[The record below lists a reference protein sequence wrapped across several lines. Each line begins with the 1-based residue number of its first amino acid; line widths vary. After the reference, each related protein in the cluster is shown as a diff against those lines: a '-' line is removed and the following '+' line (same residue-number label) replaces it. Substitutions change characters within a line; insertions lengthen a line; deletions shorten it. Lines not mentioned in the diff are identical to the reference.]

1 MSDSLQPMESSLP
14 GCSVYEDSPGK
25 NTGVGC
31 HAPLQ
36 GISPTQGS
44 NPGLPHSRWILY
56 QLSHEGSPASIYLVA
71 LHPGVME
78 QKFKEKESIT
88 YFFSSLV
95 LNFPLPG
102 LSPSCCCQK
111 AERSLEWSSFHERCL
126 QHIKIPAVSILS
138 IRCPHLLHHQGYF
151 FLMLSS
157 MDSIE
162 TRESPSWPIHGSKAK
177 TSGRTAPFCCCP

>member
-1 MSDSLQPMESSLP
+1 MLSCPVMSDSLQPMESSLP

-44 NPGLPHSRWILY
+44 DPGLPHCRWILY

-78 QKFKEKESIT
+78 QKEKENIT
-88 YFFSSLV
+88 YFFLSLV
-95 LNFPLPG
+95 LNFPSQA
-102 LSPSCCCQK
+102 SPLHAAVRRQRG
-111 AERSLEWSSFHERCL
+111 AWSGAHCM
-126 QHIKIPAVSILS
+126 KDILN
-138 IRCPHLLHHQGYF
+138 
-151 FLMLSS
+151 
-157 MDSIE
+157 
-162 TRESPSWPIHGSKAK
+162 T
-177 TSGRTAPFCCCP
+177 